1 MAAKKSIP
9 EQMDDQ
15 LQKEM
20 EKSFKIELTSLVND
34 YEPIKSKIPTL
45 LKNKM
50 EELHTELFDVQGLW
64 DDLAEHIQTLDE
76 NIESDF
82 QVSKRKK

>member
-1 MAAKKSIP
+1 MAVKKSIP
-9 EQMDDQ
+9 EQMDEQ

-50 EELHTELFDVQGLW
+50 EELHTELFDVQGIW
-64 DDLAEHIQTLDE
+64 DDLYEHIQTLDE

-82 QVSKRKK
+82 QISKRKK